1 MVRRRCPVIDLL
13 NWNRVLWIFHTYMY
27 EFTVL
32 LFYRMDYE
40 LFVRP
45 LWDAQWD
52 KCLPHWLF
60 WVVCTFSKRGQHQR
74 QICHR
79 LWWSIWQSLL
89 LQTCSIQTIYY
100 EFTVLSLLLYNGDL
114 EGIYTAYNDAR
125 HKEYPHGENTSRQK
139 VNESKCL

>member
-13 NWNRVLWIFHTYMY
+13 NWNCVLWIFHTYMCMY

-32 LFYRMDYE
+32 LFYRMDCK

-60 WVVCTFSKRGQHQR
+60 WVVAHFPREGNINAKFV
-74 QICHR
+74 IA
-79 LWWSIWQSLL
+79 
-89 LQTCSIQTIYY
+89 Y
-100 EFTVLSLLLYNGDL
+100 GDL
-114 EGIYTAYNDAR
+114 YGNPCCYKPVQFKPSIMNLEYCHYCYTMVTWKVFTQHTTMHGIKNIHMEKIHLAR
-125 HKEYPHGENTSRQK
+125 R
-139 VNESKCL
+139 